1 MTSRI
6 RTPHVRRMLGASLL
20 AAMTLGFGGRALADS
35 IALNGQ
41 GNIARLGATFEQHR
55 EGAAPA
61 LHGIL
66 HHRD

>member
-6 RTPHVRRMLGASLL
+6 RTPQVRRTLGASLL
-20 AAMTLGFGGRALADS
+20 VVMGLGIGGSALADS

-41 GNIARLGATFEQHR
+41 GNIARLGATFEQHC

-61 LHGIL
+61 LHGTI